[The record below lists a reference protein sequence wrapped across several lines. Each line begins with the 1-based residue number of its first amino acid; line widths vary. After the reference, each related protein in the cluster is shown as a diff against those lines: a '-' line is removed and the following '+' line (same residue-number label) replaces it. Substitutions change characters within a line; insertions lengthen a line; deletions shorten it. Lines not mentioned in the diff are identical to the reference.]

1 MSDSYCVALIFFSFK
16 ISMEDFYYYHRT
28 ISPTEAYAQVNWNSA
43 WCYFCVLLTEVWYTW
58 MTVSPW
64 TWSRGEQESTMS
76 PKLKLWTAFF
86 QETWHQQPPPGH
98 ERHRFFSRK
107 DPPGFY
113 RKRMRTNTNPDR
125 VGDTDFTSS
134 SGKRKVNNLWGRIR
148 GTGYLKR

>member
-58 MTVSPW
+58 MTVSPR
-64 TWSRGEQESTMS
+64 TWSWGEQESTMS
-76 PKLKLWTAFF
+76 PKLKLWPAFF

-98 ERHRFFSRK
+98 R
-107 DPPGFY
+107 
-113 RKRMRTNTNPDR
+113 
-125 VGDTDFTSS
+125 TSS
-134 SGKRKVNNLWGRIR
+134 FFFRERIHPAFIESEWEQTPIQIGSGIPTLHQARASAKLTICEGELGGQGI
-148 GTGYLKR
+148 